1 MKAQVN
7 LGHELSDVLGKEVRY
22 NDSVMGTVTSYDQE
36 TGMATIDIKNDYYAI
51 LTASQQVGVS
61 SRGIKK

>member
-1 MKAQVN
+1 MS
-7 LGHELSDVLGKEVRY
+7 LEKEVRY